1 MSMSL
6 HDESVA
12 ALIDEIPLPTNEIVD
27 LVRRQGSIPRLIQE
41 WVIDNALKDVVIDKE
56 IEDELVD
63 EYRKANDLTTQE
75 AFIDHLQMRHISER
89 LLRKMVI
96 RPHQVVRYREERWGP
111 FAQSL
116 YLQHKEKFDLVSYYR
131 LGSSNPDVMQEIY
144 FRLKDGEES
153 WDGLARQ
160 FPGATA
166 DTTALQGPTPVAE
179 IEATIVEALRQS
191 EKGRIIR
198 PLQVGSEM
206 VVVALEEFQPSSFG
220 EEVRTALLRQAFDE
234 WIAQECGRML
244 NKVRFPE

>member
-1 MSMSL
+1 MIYNPRGILDHRKCDISAKDYSAKWL
-6 HDESVA
+6 YDHTKSYATEK
-12 ALIDEIPLPTNEIVD
+12 IDGD
-27 LVRRQGSIPRLIQE
+27 LCAKP
-41 WVIDNALKDVVIDKE
+41 
-56 IEDELVD
+56 
-63 EYRKANDLTTQE
+63 
-75 AFIDHLQMRHISER
+75 
-89 LLRKMVI
+89 
-96 RPHQVVRYREERWGP
+96 
-111 FAQSL
+111 

-206 VVVALEEFQPSSFG
+206 VVVALEEFQPSLFG
-220 EEVRTALLRQAFDE
+220 EKCVLHTKTS
-234 WIAQECGRML
+234 I
-244 NKVRFPE
+244 